1 MKKKKKKKQ
10 LFSIWLLIIEHATG
24 WTNAMTWRP
33 IDETKQKK
41 NSTKK
46 KSPGACVVAVC
57 LFIPW
62 LLMSLCISSV
72 KKKNST
78 HTHTHT
84 KLFRFFFFSSCW
96 PHWNF
101 ICFLPLGVA
110 SHVITNEFNIGMDLD
125 VKMLRRRRTLPL
137 DRLLFYYYYFSVSFL
152 YILCGRHI
160 SCVESLSSAGQMS
173 TQQRNHVL

>member
-1 MKKKKKKKQ
+1 VCGGRLFVHSMAPDVPLHIVGKKK
-10 LFSIWLLIIEHATG
+10 T
-24 WTNAMTWRP
+24 R
-33 IDETKQKK
+33 
-41 NSTKK
+41 
-46 KSPGACVVAVC
+46 
-57 LFIPW
+57 
-62 LLMSLCISSV
+62 
-72 KKKNST
+72 

-84 KLFRFFFFSSCW
+84 KLFRFFFFSSSCW

-173 TQQRNHVL
+173 TQ